1 MRVRQHR
8 GSIIGPL
15 ILITIGVLFL
25 LANFGY
31 INTSFWLLLVQFW
44 PLILILLGL
53 ELLLGRSWQGQ
64 VIVLLVGLLAIAG
77 IVWLTLNP
85 GLSLLNVSAKTETVT
100 ESSDGVQS
108 ANVSL
113 NPGVGELN
121 VGALGSGSSNWLEAT
136 VAHPS
141 SLTLVQD
148 YQVSNGIARLKLD
161 TQGFQV
167 FMGNSVEHWNVSLA
181 PQIPIMLKV
190 DAGVGGTK
198 LDLNALN
205 VTQLNL
211 NTGVGGTEV
220 VMPSHAG
227 TVTANVDGG
236 VGGLTILIPQGVP
249 ARIRSHAGIGGANIN
264 PARFPRV
271 AEDLYQSAEY
281 AGATDKIDLTV
292 DAGVGGITIP

>member
-31 INTSFWLLLVQFW
+31 ITTSFWLLLIQFW

-53 ELLLGRSWQGQ
+53 EILLGRSWQGQ
-64 VIVLLVGLLAIAG
+64 VIVLLVGILAVGA

-85 GLSLLNVSAKTETVT
+85 GLMPFSVSAKTDSVSETR
-100 ESSDGVQS
+100 DGVES
-108 ANVSL
+108 ANLSL

-121 VGALGSGSSNWLEAT
+121 VGRLDGSSANWLEAT
-136 VAHPS
+136 ISHPS
-141 SLTLVQD
+141 SLTLTQD
-148 YQVSNGIARLKLD
+148 YQVTSGVARLKLD
-161 TQGFQV
+161 TKGVQV
-167 FMGNSVEHWNVSLA
+167 FMGNAAEHWNVNLL
-181 PQIPIMLKV
+181 PQTPIMLKV

-198 LDLNALN
+198 LDLNGLN
-205 VTQLNL
+205 VTQLDL

-220 VMPSHAG
+220 TMPSHAG
-227 TVTANVDGG
+227 TVTATVDGG
-236 VGGLTILIPQGVP
+236 VGGLTILIPQGEP
-249 ARIRSHAGIGGANIN
+249 ARIRSSTGVGGANIN

-271 AEDLYQSAEY
+271 GDNLFQSADYET
-281 AGATDKIDLTV
+281 ATDKIDLRV